1 MVQNRQVTLLGDS
14 ILKGIQVDLG
24 DRRYR
29 THNEINVEALESEFQ
44 LSIHNDAHFGAT
56 VRKGSRLLDRMLARK
71 LPCDMMVMDFGGNDC
86 DFRWKEIAE
95 DPTGDHQP
103 NVPLPEFVELYREM
117 IRRVRSHGIRPI
129 LTNLPPL
136 DSERFFNWWCGDLDK
151 EAVMRWLG
159 DVGNIY
165 VWQERYSRAVERL
178 AREENVPLVD
188 AAGRSDRLTEGQK
201 YGSVFKTGPYFLQLF
216 EDVDAE
222 GCLTV
227 QIFQRF
233 HPLYARL
240 GGFPAVG
247 RHTEE
252 GLDIRLI
259 CQMEGEVHRN
269 DGLIGEALVGS
280 FLFLVGVGSVIENLL
295 QFPQMAGAGYHIEKM
310 ASGLQD
316 PAEFVNGQGGEAVQ
330 QQVYRFI
337 RKGKMIAGGHCEF
350 HLLFPFGGQPEDR
363 FGDVDTGYSG
373 RFPGGSQGCPDA
385 DSVVPLSAA
394 GIQNHRM
401 LAHKRQNPATKCI

>member
-29 THNEINVEALESEFQ
+29 THNEINMEALESEFQ

-165 VWQERYSRAVERL
+165 VWQEMLPDGCRVRVLDNGRGIPPEALTHLTEAFYRVDKSRSRAQ
-178 AREENVPLVD
+178 
-188 AAGRSDRLTEGQK
+188 G
-201 YGSVFKTGPYFLQLF
+201 
-216 EDVDAE
+216 
-222 GCLTV
+222 
-227 QIFQRF
+227 
-233 HPLYARL
+233 
-240 GGFPAVG
+240 
-247 RHTEE
+247 
-252 GLDIRLI
+252 
-259 CQMEGEVHRN
+259 
-269 DGLIGEALVGS
+269 
-280 FLFLVGVGSVIENLL
+280 
-295 QFPQMAGAGYHIEKM
+295 GAGL
-310 ASGLQD
+310 GLSLCNEIVQLHGGTMQF
-316 PAEFVNGQGGEAVQ
+316 ESRVGNGTVVTVELKGG
-330 QQVYRFI
+330 RI
-337 RKGKMIAGGHCEF
+337 
-350 HLLFPFGGQPEDR
+350 
-363 FGDVDTGYSG
+363 
-373 RFPGGSQGCPDA
+373 
-385 DSVVPLSAA
+385 
-394 GIQNHRM
+394 
-401 LAHKRQNPATKCI
+401 

>member
-165 VWQERYSRAVERL
+165 VWQEMLPDGCRVRVLDNGRGIPPEALAHLTEAFYRVDKSRSRAQ
-178 AREENVPLVD
+178 
-188 AAGRSDRLTEGQK
+188 G
-201 YGSVFKTGPYFLQLF
+201 
-216 EDVDAE
+216 
-222 GCLTV
+222 
-227 QIFQRF
+227 
-233 HPLYARL
+233 
-240 GGFPAVG
+240 
-247 RHTEE
+247 
-252 GLDIRLI
+252 
-259 CQMEGEVHRN
+259 
-269 DGLIGEALVGS
+269 
-280 FLFLVGVGSVIENLL
+280 
-295 QFPQMAGAGYHIEKM
+295 GAGL
-310 ASGLQD
+310 GLSLCNEIVQLHGGTMQF
-316 PAEFVNGQGGEAVQ
+316 ESRVGNGTVVTVELKGG
-330 QQVYRFI
+330 RI
-337 RKGKMIAGGHCEF
+337 
-350 HLLFPFGGQPEDR
+350 
-363 FGDVDTGYSG
+363 
-373 RFPGGSQGCPDA
+373 
-385 DSVVPLSAA
+385 
-394 GIQNHRM
+394 
-401 LAHKRQNPATKCI
+401 